1 MICIVDYGIGNLKS
15 IIKLF
20 KRLNLDVQLTSDPD
34 EVKRATKLVLPGVG
48 HFAWGMRKL
57 RELGLIEPLHESVMV
72 RRVPILGICLGMQL
86 FSRKSEEGNG
96 VGLGWIEAETRRFE
110 LPPDSSRLRIPHMG
124 WNSLEIKKSSPLL
137 NNVGQ
142 NSLFYFA
149 HSFHVVCA
157 DTADILATTRYGIEF
172 VSCLRREN
180 IFGIQFHPE
189 KSHRDGVQLLTN
201 YAELI

>member
-48 HFAWGMRKL
+48 HFAWGMRNL
-57 RELGLIEPLHESVMV
+57 RKLGLIEALHESVMI